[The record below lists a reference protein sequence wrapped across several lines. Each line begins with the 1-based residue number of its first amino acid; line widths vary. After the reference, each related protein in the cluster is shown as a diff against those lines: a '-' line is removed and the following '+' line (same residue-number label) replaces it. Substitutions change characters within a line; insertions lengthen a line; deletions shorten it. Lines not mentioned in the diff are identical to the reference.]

1 MSGLSRLLM
10 TTPALDDQGV
20 LDIGKNCY
28 LCNQLDFL
36 PFHCELCD
44 HIYCS
49 QHRSIDVHQCKRP
62 QRQIV
67 QNQYN
72 GPSAASLFP
81 DPAKRQKEL
90 EKKFDTVALKLAT
103 AIAKT
108 ESAKITPLAK
118 LKKFLQI
125 QKNNKS
131 KGSLKSIFGKS
142 KLTTTSNPMV
152 QLVALKK
159 VAKGPSN
166 VQPADRI
173 YVWALYIDRN
183 EDDLGS
189 ISAESDKVGLWL
201 LRNWSVGRSLDLI
214 ASLLKI
220 MNYNNS
226 TLHTNERLSLFR
238 VQNEEPVL
246 LELSKKNL
254 GSFTN
259 GDTLYLVKG

>member
-1 MSGLSRLLM
+1 M
-10 TTPALDDQGV
+10 TTPILEDQGV
-20 LDIGKNCY
+20 LDIGKNCF

-49 QHRSIDVHQCKRP
+49 QHRSIDVHHCKRP
-62 QRQIV
+62 ERINEQTK
-67 QNQYN
+67 YD

-90 EKKFDTVALKLAT
+90 EKKFDNIALKLAA

-108 ESAKITPLAK
+108 EKSKSTPLAK

-125 QKNNKS
+125 QKKNQS
-131 KGSLKSIFGKS
+131 KGSLKAIFGNSKS
-142 KLTTTSNPMV
+142 QSSSSPLV
-152 QLVALKK
+152 QLAALKK

-166 VQPADRI
+166 IQLADRI
-173 YVWALYIDRN
+173 YIWALYIDRN

-189 ISAESDKVGLWL
+189 ISVETEKRGLWL

-226 TLHTNERLSLFR
+226 TQHTNERLTLFR
-238 VQNEEPVL
+238 VQNDEPVL